1 MPNAP
6 THDKIAVISGMALV
20 PVGMGTLMALGETSE
35 QAVAGTAVLVG
46 SHLACSFWLSP
57 DLDLDSAIDDR
68 WGPLRGIWLPYQKF
82 VPHRH
87 WFSHSGVSALLR
99 LLYLALMMGLILM
112 GVSIFIPGAFEAVS
126 NWLVALF
133 YEHPRAMILVAIG
146 AVVSDVVHTGSDHIS
161 TRSKRMLGKRR
172 RRSAS
177 SARSRPR
184 RKR

>member
-20 PVGMGTLMALGETSE
+20 PVGMGALIAMGETPE
-35 QAVAGTAVLVG
+35 QAVAGTAILIG

-68 WGPLRGIWLPYQKF
+68 WGPLRGIWLPYQKL

-99 LLYLALMMGLILM
+99 LLYLALIASLILM
-112 GVSIFIPGAFEAVS
+112 GVSVFIPGAFEAVG
-126 NWLVALF
+126 NWFVALF
-133 YEHPRAMILVAIG
+133 YEHPRVMILIALG
-146 AVVSDVVHTGSDHIS
+146 AVVSDIVHTGSDHIS
-161 TRSKRMLGKRR
+161 TGRKRMLGTR
-172 RRSAS
+172 RRSYPTRAKG
-177 SARSRPR
+177 RPR